1 MYSVVAHQN
10 YRKRDRSPRPQSES
24 SPTGGH
30 TDSHRKLSFYQRIY
44 RYVKQ
49 QFQQEKDEETDEFN
63 FHIARYRPEELQKLA
78 SKTKFTRKEIQLMYR
93 GFKQE
98 CPTGMVD
105 EDSFKQIFS
114 QFFPLGDA
122 TNYAHYVFNTIKQ
135 KQTGKISFE
144 DFLSILSK
152 VSRGSVQE
160 KLQWVFGLYDL
171 NGDGLITKTEMVDV
185 VSSIYEM
192 LGRATH
198 PTVNESSAKEHVE
211 KIFHLIDTNKDGVVT
226 IEELVQ
232 WCSRDEHVLKSL
244 ETLDTVL

>member
-1 MYSVVAHQN
+1 MF
-10 YRKRDRSPRPQSES
+10 
-24 SPTGGH
+24 GG
-30 TDSHRKLSFYQRIY
+30 K
-44 RYVKQ
+44 K
-49 QFQQEKDEETDEFN
+49 KDEESDEFN

-105 EDSFKQIFS
+105 EDSFKHIFS